1 MRRTQ
6 GIETSKYL
14 QEKKSKEIPVVAASE
29 LGIAQTV
36 IFILRGCG
44 APMWDCVRIVE
55 RQGKVGHRG

>member
-44 APMWDCVRIVE
+44 APMWDCGMLAE
-55 RQGKVGHRG
+55 RHGKAGHSG

>member
-6 GIETSKYL
+6 GIDTSKYL
-14 QEKKSKEIPVVAASE
+14 QEKKSIEIPVVAASE

-44 APMWDCVRIVE
+44 APTWDCVKVVE
-55 RQGKVGHRG
+55 RHGKAGHSG